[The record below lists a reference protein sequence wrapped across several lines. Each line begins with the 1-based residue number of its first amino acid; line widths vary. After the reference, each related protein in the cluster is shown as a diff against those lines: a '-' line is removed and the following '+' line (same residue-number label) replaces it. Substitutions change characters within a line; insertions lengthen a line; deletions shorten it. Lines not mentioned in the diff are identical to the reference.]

1 MDALH
6 ACAYLSRVVALPV
19 AVAEAVF
26 DDVTRALGPSVHTGS
41 AALGTAL
48 LPARRIR
55 TRLGSPIPWAG
66 VPVEVELAP
75 WSRSRTEVGVRYAG
89 SRHPRALAR
98 HVYEKRAPALLD
110 EITDSINARLPGPS
124 ARRAACAT
132 PLPVRASAAG
142 TRSVLRGP
150 TPGRSSSPG

>member
-26 DDVTRALGPSVHTGS
+26 DDVTRSVGTSVHTDPT
-41 AALGTAL
+41 ALGTVL

-55 TRLGSPIPWAG
+55 TRLGSSIPWAG

-75 WSRSRTEVGVRYAG
+75 WSRSRTEVSVRYAG
-89 SRHPRALAR
+89 SRRPRALAR

-110 EITDSINARLPGPS
+110 EITDTINGRLPGS
-124 ARRAACAT
+124 RAARRAA
-132 PLPVRASAAG
+132 
-142 TRSVLRGP
+142 
-150 TPGRSSSPG
+150 